1 METEIELKFFVS
13 PEFSAILR
21 EKISEMKILQHSSRE
36 LGNTYFD
43 TPDNWLRQHDTGL
56 RIRRFDDVFIQ
67 TVKTAGR
74 VVAGLHQRP
83 EYNAEHT
90 CNTPKLSLH
99 PEDIWPQARDIQTL
113 QDQLIPLFATNFTR
127 EQWLIGMADGSQVEV
142 AFDLGEVVSGD
153 KRDLI
158 CEVEF
163 ELKSGQTDALF
174 TLARQFSEYGGMRLG
189 NLSKAAKGYR
199 LAQGYEGD
207 KVKPLSLVNTKQS
220 DSVESCF
227 VNTLEHALSHW
238 HYHEQIYSER
248 ESIQSLH
255 EIRHSISFIRQTL
268 TIYGGIVPRRASAIL
283 RQELKWLEQELD
295 WLNQYDYLA
304 DLLED
309 KGHALRKLEARK
321 FLVAELKVVQDSLP
335 NRDEILALLSS
346 ARYTGILL
354 DLSRWIL
361 SRGWQPF
368 LDDKA
373 REQMSHAINSFSV
386 RQLDR
391 TWAELIEAFPPER
404 TLTSQEYI
412 EQQYRLIRNLY
423 TGVGFASLYDVD
435 ERTSFRLP
443 WADLMQGID
452 DLLMLKPLEVLV
464 EKLEA
469 EEKEQL
475 QRWLDRQETSIL
487 HAMEQTR
494 IIGIEAEPYWQ
505 H

>member
-13 PEFSAILR
+13 PEFSTILR
-21 EKISEMKILQHSSRE
+21 EKVTEMKILQHSSRE

-90 CNTPKLSLH
+90 CNDPMLSLH
-99 PEDIWPQARDIQTL
+99 PEDIWPQGRDTETL
-113 QDQLIPLFATNFTR
+113 QAQLTPLFTTNFTR

-153 KRDLI
+153 KRDPI
-158 CEVEF
+158 CEIEF

-174 TLARQFSEYGGMRLG
+174 TLARQFSEFGGMRLG

-199 LAQGYEGD
+199 LAQGHQGD
-207 KVKPLSLVNTKQS
+207 EVKPLSLVETNRH

-227 VNTLEHALSHW
+227 VHSLEHALSHW

-248 ESIQSLH
+248 ESIQALH
-255 EIRHSISFIRQTL
+255 EIRHSLSFIRQTL

-283 RQELKWLEQELD
+283 RQELKWLEQELG
-295 WLNQYDYLA
+295 WLKQYDYLS

-309 KGHALRKLEARK
+309 KGHVLRKLEARK
-321 FLVAELKVVQDSLP
+321 FLVSELKGVQDALP
-335 NRDEILALLSS
+335 NRDEILTLLSS

-361 SRGWQPF
+361 TRGWQPF

-373 REQMSHAINSFSV
+373 REQMSHSISPFSV
-386 RQLDR
+386 KQLDR
-391 TWAELIEAFPPER
+391 TWAELMEAFPPE
-404 TLTSQEYI
+404 TILSSEEYI
-412 EQQYRLIRNLY
+412 EQQYRLMRNLY
-423 TGVGFASLYDVD
+423 TGVGFASLYDVE
-435 ERTSFRLP
+435 ERNSFRLP

-452 DLLMLKPLEVLV
+452 DLLMLDQLKPFV
-464 EKLEA
+464 EKLEGD
-469 EEKEQL
+469 EQDQL
-475 QRWLDRQETSIL
+475 QRWLVRQEASIL

-494 IIGIEAEPYWQ
+494 IICIEAEPYWQ
-505 H
+505 K

>member
-13 PEFSAILR
+13 PEFSVILR
-21 EKISEMKILQHSSRE
+21 DKISEMKILQHSCRE

-83 EYNAEHT
+83 EFNAEHT
-90 CNTPKLSLH
+90 CNVPDLSLH
-99 PEDIWPQARDIQTL
+99 PKDIWPQEREVETL
-113 QDQLIPLFATNFTR
+113 QAELIPLFATNFTR

-142 AFDLGEVVSGD
+142 AFDLGEVVSGE
-153 KRDLI
+153 KRDPI
-158 CEVEF
+158 CEIEF

-174 TLARQFSEYGGMRLG
+174 TLARQFSEFGGMRLG

-199 LAQGYEGD
+199 LAQGYQGD
-207 KVKPLSLVNTKQS
+207 EVKSLSLVETERG

-227 VNTLEHALSHW
+227 VHSLEHALSHW
-238 HYHEQIYSER
+238 LYHEQIYSER
-248 ESIQSLH
+248 ESIEALH
-255 EIRHSISFIRQTL
+255 EIRNALSFIRQTL

-295 WLNQYDYLA
+295 WLKQYEYLA
-304 DLLED
+304 DLLDD
-309 KGHALRKLEARK
+309 KGHVLRKLEARK
-321 FLVAELKVVQDSLP
+321 FLVSELKSVQDALP
-335 NRDEILALLSS
+335 NRDEVVQLLSS
-346 ARYTGILL
+346 ARYTGVLL

-361 SRGWQPF
+361 TRGWQPF

-373 REQMSHAINSFSV
+373 REQMSHSIPKFSV
-386 RQLDR
+386 KQLDR

-404 TLTSQEYI
+404 LLTSEEYI
-412 EQQYRLIRNLY
+412 EQQYRLMRNLY

-435 ERTSFRLP
+435 ERNSFRLP

-452 DLLMLKPLEVLV
+452 DLLMLKPLAALV
-464 EKLEA
+464 DKLEGD
-469 EEKEQL
+469 EKDQL

-494 IIGIEAEPYWQ
+494 IISIEAEPYWQ